1 MKSITTRY
9 EFIYNRKNKLNTNGE
24 ALIQIRM
31 YLNGINRY
39 YSTGIYLK
47 PSDWNEKKYV
57 PKSPIVLRQ
66 IESIRHELADF
77 EKDTR
82 RKLGHFTLKDFDL
95 FGEIIPEPVQ
105 EKEKLSF
112 TAFMLTKH
120 KAEKASG
127 QQSWTTR
134 KLSIDYFIEYR
145 KDVSFEDIN
154 YNLIEGFDF
163 FLKARKYHTNTIAN
177 HHKHIKRY
185 IIRAINEDLMEIK
198 QNPYLKFPVKKE
210 VGKCQVLNDD
220 ELERFENLTFDNP
233 NTFDEKVKD
242 MFLFGV
248 YTGLRFGDI
257 YQLRKTNFFD
267 SPDGMVMEF
276 QARKTTKHGKKF
288 LDLLFEGKPRIIVD
302 KYMPDDNKI
311 ALFKGLTNP
320 KVNRL
325 LKVLARKANIP
336 ISLCFKDARDTCATY
351 LVKRFP
357 ITLVRDELQH
367 SNIKITNKYLHNNEE
382 ETKQAFKRVW
392 NSEQKIT

>member
-47 PSDWNEKKYV
+47 PSDWNEKKDV

-82 RKLGHFTLKDFDL
+82 RKLGYFTLKEFDL
-95 FGEIIPEPVQ
+95 FGQVIPEPAPA
-105 EKEKLSF
+105 KEKLSF
-112 TAFMLTKH
+112 TAFIVAQH
-120 KAEKASG
+120 KAEKVLG
-127 QQSWTTR
+127 QESWTKK
-134 KLSIDYFIEYR
+134 KLTIDYFIQYR
-145 KDVSFEDIN
+145 KDVSFDDIN
-154 YNLIEGFDF
+154 YSLIEGFEY
-163 FLKARKYHTNTIAN
+163 FLRQRKYHTNTIAN
-177 HHKHIKRY
+177 HHKHIKYY
-185 IIRAINEDLMEIK
+185 IIRAIKEELLEMK
-198 QNPYLKFPVKKE
+198 RNPYQSFRVKKE

-220 ELERFENLTFDNP
+220 ELERFENLTFDKP

-248 YTGLRFGDI
+248 YTGLRFSDI
-257 YQLRKTNFFD
+257 YRLKKVNFFN
-267 SPDGMVMEF
+267 SPDGMVLEF
-276 QARKTTKHGKKF
+276 QAGKTLKHGKKF
-288 LDLLFEGKPRIIVD
+288 LELLFEGKPQAIAN
-302 KYMPDDNKI
+302 KYMPEDNKK

-320 KVNRL
+320 KVNRQ
-325 LKVLARKANIP
+325 LKILARMANIP
-336 ISLCFKDARDTCATY
+336 KSLCFKDARDTCATY
-351 LVKRFP
+351 LMKRFP

-367 SNIKITNKYLHNNEE
+367 SNIKITNKYTHNNEE
-382 ETKQAFKRVW
+382 ETKKAFKRVW
-392 NSEQKIT
+392 KSKTIVI